1 MQTDRKLRKYPD
13 DGFVQTFEAGEMDRN
28 FAVKSALA
36 VETAPITCHGFTF
49 ESTFRLILDEG
60 RQSRWETYRGFRR
73 CTACKTWTTSIP
85 IQFSNRERLAVRV
98 VQLEQH
104 QAKRTLPTRQDAL
117 GR

>member
-60 RQSRWETYRGFRR
+60 NTHTVGFSRPSQPGKWRFI
-73 CTACKTWTTSIP
+73 S
-85 IQFSNRERLAVRV
+85 
-98 VQLEQH
+98 
-104 QAKRTLPTRQDAL
+104 AL
-117 GR
+117 NLL